1 MAVEFNIHNKT
12 SIRTSRKDIKE
23 TSMNNLLLF
32 WAPGMPEMII
42 ILVIVLIL
50 FGANR
55 LPQLAKGMG
64 ESIRNFKHGMT
75 EAEAEDEKKDKAK
88 AEAEDEKKGKAKAA

>member
-1 MAVEFNIHNKT
+1 
-12 SIRTSRKDIKE
+12 
-23 TSMNNLLLF
+23 MNNLLLF
-32 WAPGMPEMII
+32 WVPQGAELII

-64 ESIRNFKHGMT
+64 ESIRNFKQGMT
-75 EAEAEDEKKDKAK
+75 EAEAEGDKKDKDKSA
-88 AEAEDEKKGKAKAA
+88 

>member
-1 MAVEFNIHNKT
+1 
-12 SIRTSRKDIKE
+12 
-23 TSMNNLLLF
+23 MNNLLLF
-32 WAPGMPEMII
+32 WGAPGGWELIV

-64 ESIRNFKHGMT
+64 ESIRNFKQGMT
-75 EAEAEDEKKDKAK
+75 ETEVEDEKSSGKDKPKSA
-88 AEAEDEKKGKAKAA
+88 

>member
-1 MAVEFNIHNKT
+1 MALEFNFYN
-12 SIRTSRKDIKE
+12 SISRLNFKE
-23 TSMNNLLLF
+23 TAMNNLFLF
-32 WAPGMPEMII
+32 YAFGGWELII
-42 ILVIVLIL
+42 VFAIILIL

-64 ESIRNFKHGMT
+64 ESIRNFKSGMA

-88 AEAEDEKKGKAKAA
+88 SV

>member
-1 MAVEFNIHNKT
+1 
-12 SIRTSRKDIKE
+12 
-23 TSMNNLLLF
+23 MNNLLLF
-32 WAPGMPEMII
+32 WAPGGWELIV

-64 ESIRNFKHGMT
+64 ESIRNFKSGMT
-75 EAEAEDEKKDKAK
+75 EAEAEDEKKAK
-88 AEAEDEKKGKAKAA
+88 AEDEKKDKAKAA

>member
-1 MAVEFNIHNKT
+1 
-12 SIRTSRKDIKE
+12 
-23 TSMNNLLLF
+23 MNNLLLF
-32 WAPGMPEMII
+32 WAPTGWELII
-42 ILVIVLIL
+42 VLVIVLVL

-64 ESIRNFKHGMT
+64 QSIRNFKSGMA

-88 AEAEDEKKGKAKAA
+88 AA

>member
-1 MAVEFNIHNKT
+1 
-12 SIRTSRKDIKE
+12 
-23 TSMNNLLLF
+23 MNNLLLF
-32 WAPGMPEMII
+32 IGLPGGMEWII
-42 ILVIVLIL
+42 ILLIVLVL

-64 ESIRNFKHGMT
+64 ESIRNFKQGMA

-88 AEAEDEKKGKAKAA
+88 ST

>member
-1 MAVEFNIHNKT
+1 
-12 SIRTSRKDIKE
+12 
-23 TSMNNLLLF
+23 MNNLLLF
-32 WAPGMPEMII
+32 WGLPGGMEWII
-42 ILVIVLIL
+42 ILLIVLVL

-64 ESIRNFKHGMT
+64 ESIRNFKQGMA

-88 AEAEDEKKGKAKAA
+88 SA

>member
-1 MAVEFNIHNKT
+1 
-12 SIRTSRKDIKE
+12 
-23 TSMNNLLLF
+23 MNNLLLF
-32 WAPGMPEMII
+32 WGAPGGWELIV

-64 ESIRNFKHGMT
+64 ESIRNFKQGMS
-75 EAEAEDEKKDKAK
+75 EAEVEDEKPSGKDKAK
-88 AEAEDEKKGKAKAA
+88 SA

>member
-1 MAVEFNIHNKT
+1 
-12 SIRTSRKDIKE
+12 
-23 TSMNNLLLF
+23 MNNLLLF
-32 WAPGMPEMII
+32 WAPGLPETIV

-64 ESIRNFKHGMT
+64 ESIRNFKTGMT
-75 EAEAEDEKKDKAK
+75 EAAEAEDEKPSVKDKAK
-88 AEAEDEKKGKAKAA
+88 SA

>member
-1 MAVEFNIHNKT
+1 
-12 SIRTSRKDIKE
+12 
-23 TSMNNLLLF
+23 MNNLLLF
-32 WAPGMPEMII
+32 WAPGLPETII

-64 ESIRNFKHGMT
+64 ETQLANQCANGVDCSDAEHKQNRRTIFKLIYQ
-75 EAEAEDEKKDKAK
+75 
-88 AEAEDEKKGKAKAA
+88 